1 MKILTTF
8 ILVISCFSRY
18 VNAQAID
25 SKSQA
30 MQECVQ
36 ATKLADEGNY
46 DASIQML
53 NDAITLDSSQNR
65 FYKELAYDYYLKTT
79 EKPGFNWWKNFI
91 MQSKNENENTTELAA
106 LVLGHQY
113 EEHSA
118 NGKAQEVFHSALM
131 QFPNSGPLHASLSE
145 TLFNERNYF
154 PALKE
159 AEAGIQNAPNVADN
173 YYWASEIYCHSTEKV
188 WGMLYGELFLNMNPG
203 NDSLRKARISQLLY
217 TTFQNS
223 IQIDPGNE
231 LKVDF
236 SSIASSNG
244 ESSYSNLPYQVG
256 VFERLISNSIK
267 DESVVDL
274 YSLNLIRTNFLKT
287 YYEKQFNV
295 KFPNVLFEYE
305 AKIAEAGYL
314 EAYNYWILQYGEPKQ
329 FATWLINNNAQFQ
342 AFQKWV
348 ADNPLILTSSNYFI
362 SSQYSWKD
370 KPELI
375 HINRKIQINM

>member
-1 MKILTTF
+1 MKTLTAI
-8 ILVISCFSRY
+8 ILVLCCFSLSM
-18 VNAQAID
+18 NAQVID
-25 SKSQA
+25 AKSQA

-188 WGMLYGELFLNMNPG
+188 WGMLYGELFLNLNLG
-203 NDSLRKARISQLLY
+203 HDSLRKARISQLLY

-329 FATWLINNNAQFQ
+329 FATWLTNNHEQFQ
-342 AFQKWV
+342 GFQKWV

-362 SSQYSWKD
+362 SSQYSWKE
-370 KPELI
+370 KPESI
-375 HINRKIQINM
+375 HINRRIQINM